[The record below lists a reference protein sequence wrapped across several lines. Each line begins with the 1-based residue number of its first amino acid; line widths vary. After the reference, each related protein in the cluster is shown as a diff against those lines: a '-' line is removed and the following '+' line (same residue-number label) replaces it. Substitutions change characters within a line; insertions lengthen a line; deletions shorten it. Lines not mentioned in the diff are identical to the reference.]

1 MTSPLPDDA
10 PFARTALLLSP
21 PAMECLAAARVLVVG
36 AGAVGSAAA
45 LSLVRSGLGA
55 LDLVDFD
62 PIRPS
67 NLNRHPFAYH
77 STLGLPKT
85 EAAARFLLDVNPGL
99 RLTLHPLFVD
109 AQTAPPLLE
118 SVRPLVLID
127 AIDSLL
133 PKTELLLAAQAAG
146 IPLILSCMGAARK
159 RSPLHWHV
167 DDLLRTRVCPLA
179 HLLRKRLRRRGIRP
193 GIRCIYSTEL
203 PAGTGDLPPPDDP
216 ALPPDF
222 LDRGRRR
229 PPLGSLHAVTA
240 TAGLLAAATAIDFIV
255 QPPETTPTPEPP
267 P

>member
-10 PFARTALLLSP
+10 PFSRTALLLSP
-21 PAMECLAAARVLVVG
+21 PAMERLAAARVLVVG

-67 NLNRHPFAYH
+67 NLNRHPFAYR

-85 EAAARFLLDVNPGL
+85 EAAARFLLNVNPGL

-109 AQTAPPLLE
+109 AQTAPPLLA

-193 GIRCIYSTEL
+193 GIRCVYSTEL
-203 PAGTGDLPPPDDP
+203 PAPSDLPPPDDP

-240 TAGLLAAATAIDFIV
+240 TAGLLAAAAAIDFIV